1 MSHHAVLTE
10 THSLP
15 SATEHI
21 AAADYRRFTDL
32 VYQICGIR
40 LNASKQLMV
49 ETRLRKRLKQTGAAT
64 FRDYWN
70 FINQEDSHEELT
82 LFIDAITTNKTEF
95 FREPV
100 HFDYLAKKILPDLGR
115 HLKERGRPLRIW
127 SAGCSTGK
135 EAYTL
140 AMVLMESKRARLIE
154 DFQIYA
160 TDICTEVL
168 GKASRAVYQIDD
180 IEPIPEALRKKYLL
194 RSRAQHTATF
204 RIIPELRSTVCF
216 ERLNFMDERYHV
228 SAPFDIVFCRNV
240 IIYFDRATQDQVVNK
255 LIDCLRPD
263 GYFFTGHSETLSG
276 LSTPLEGIAPTI
288 YRKVRQG

>member
-1 MSHHAVLTE
+1 MSHPAVLSE
-10 THSLP
+10 TDTAFP
-15 SATEHI
+15 ANEHI
-21 AAADYRRFTDL
+21 GSADYRRFTDL

-49 ETRLRKRLKQTGAAT
+49 ETRLRKRLKETGAST
-64 FRDYWN
+64 FREYWKLL
-70 FINQEDSHEELT
+70 NQEDSHEELI
-82 LFIDAITTNKTEF
+82 LLIDAITTNKTEF

-100 HFDYLAKKILPDLGR
+100 HFEYLAKKILPDLGR
-115 HLKERGRPLRIW
+115 HLKLQGRPLRIW

-140 AMVLMESKRARLIE
+140 AMVLMESKRARIID

-160 TDICTEVL
+160 TDICTDVL
-168 GKASRAVYQIDD
+168 KRASRAVYQPDE
-180 IEPIPEALRKKYLL
+180 IEPIPESLRKKYLL
-194 RSRAQHTATF
+194 RSRGLHAPTF

-255 LIDCLRPD
+255 LVDCLRPN

-276 LSTPLEGIAPTI
+276 LTTPLEGIAPTI
-288 YRKVRQG
+288 YRKVPQG